1 MSISTPNSIPPIP
14 ESVVRGTE
22 LLLAVFIHG
31 FKGTDTSFEEFPQ
44 RLQHLLS
51 ESVQPMQVECV
62 VFPAYEVLCS

>member
-1 MSISTPNSIPPIP
+1 MSTLNSIPPIP

-22 LLLAVFIHG
+22 LLLVVFIHG

-44 RLQHLLS
+44 RLHHLLS

-62 VFPAYEVLCS
+62 VFPAYEVLCP